1 MQQPTSQTSP
11 ASAPATQ
18 LAHLGEEIEHVDAAL
33 ASRTRRVTAP
43 LRYLVNAPHLLVT
56 AILTI
61 WVACSLLYAYL
72 EDKGPIEGLWWGIV
86 TGSTVGYGD
95 FYPSSTTGRA
105 VGAVLIV
112 SMLVLVPIAIGHV
125 IANLVFD
132 KESLA
137 VATVLEDVHER
148 IDRLE
153 HLTLASLE
161 AQHGREWLDQRLAEH
176 EAADASTTDVAE
188 RMLAMFTQKNAQPT
202 NADQDPPGGAR

>member
-1 MQQPTSQTSP
+1 MADQVTDVDR
-11 ASAPATQ
+11 A
-18 LAHLGEEIEHVDAAL
+18 EHVVARRIGFV
-33 ASRTRRVTAP
+33 SRPVRG
-43 LRYLVNAPHLLVT
+43 LVNAPHLLVLVVI
-56 AILTI
+56 AI
-61 WVACSLLYAYL
+61 WVVCSLVYALL

-95 FYPSSTTGRA
+95 FYPSSTAGRA
-105 VGAVLIV
+105 VGAFLIV

-161 AQHGREWLDQRLAEH
+161 AQHGRAWLEERLAEH
-176 EAADASTTDVAE
+176 EAADAATTDVAE
-188 RMLAMFTQKNAQPT
+188 RMLAMFTEKNAQQT
-202 NADQDPPGGAR
+202 DASQDPPGGSR

>member
-1 MQQPTSQTSP
+1 MAEQVT
-11 ASAPATQ
+11 
-18 LAHLGEEIEHVDAAL
+18 DADGADR
-33 ASRTRRVTAP
+33 AIARRIGFVARP
-43 LRYLVNAPHLLVT
+43 VRGLVNAPHLLVLVVL
-56 AILTI
+56 AI
-61 WVACSLLYAYL
+61 WVACSFTYAVL
-72 EDKGPIEGLWWGIV
+72 EDKGPVEGLWWGIV

-95 FYPSSTTGRA
+95 FYPSSTAGRA

-137 VATVLEDVHER
+137 VATVLEDVHAR

-161 AQHGREWLDQRLAEH
+161 AQHGRAWLEERLAEH
-176 EAADASTTDVAE
+176 EAADAATTDVAE
-188 RMLAMFTQKNAQPT
+188 QMLAMFAQKNAPQT
-202 NADQDPPGGAR
+202 NAHQDPPGGAR

>member
-1 MQQPTSQTSP
+1 MAEVAADDSGTDETV
-11 ASAPATQ
+11 
-18 LAHLGEEIEHVDAAL
+18 GDADRAI
-33 ASRTRRVTAP
+33 ARRIGFVARP
-43 LRYLVNAPHLLVT
+43 VRGLVNAPHLLV
-56 AILTI
+56 LVVLGI
-61 WVACSLLYAYL
+61 WVVCSFTYALL
-72 EDKGPIEGLWWGIV
+72 EDKGPVEGLWWGIV

-95 FYPSSTTGRA
+95 FYPSSTAGRA
-105 VGAVLIV
+105 VGAFLIV

-188 RMLAMFTQKNAQPT
+188 RMLAMFTQKNDVT
-202 NADQDPPGGAR
+202 DPPGGAR

>member
-1 MQQPTSQTSP
+1 M
-11 ASAPATQ
+11 AEVARNAK
-18 LAHLGEEIEHVDAAL
+18 DAGGAETAL
-33 ASRTRRVTAP
+33 AGRLGFVARPVRG
-43 LRYLVNAPHLLVT
+43 LVNAPRLLV
-56 AILTI
+56 LVVLGI
-61 WVACSLLYAYL
+61 WVACSLTYAVL
-72 EDKGPIEGLWWGIV
+72 EDKGPIEGLWWGVV

-95 FYPSSTTGRA
+95 FYPSSTAGRA

-161 AQHGREWLDQRLAEH
+161 AQHGREWLDERLAEH
-176 EAADASTTDVAE
+176 EAADAASIDVAE
-188 RMLAMFTQKNAQPT
+188 RMLEMFSKGT
-202 NADQDPPGGAR
+202 DHQDPAGGSR

>member
-1 MQQPTSQTSP
+1 M
-11 ASAPATQ
+11 AD
-18 LAHLGEEIEHVDAAL
+18 VAAGSSE
-33 ASRTRRVTAP
+33 ADDTAERRVDGAETAIARRIGFVARP
-43 LRYLVNAPHLLVT
+43 VRGLVNAPHLLV
-56 AILTI
+56 LVVLGI
-61 WVACSLLYAYL
+61 WVACSLTYAVL
-72 EDKGPIEGLWWGIV
+72 EDKGPVEGLWWGIV

-95 FYPSSTTGRA
+95 YYPSTTAGRA

-137 VATVLEDVHER
+137 GATVLEDVHER

-161 AQHGREWLDQRLAEH
+161 AQHGRAWLDQRLAEH
-176 EAADASTTDVAE
+176 EAADAATTDVAE
-188 RMLAMFTQKNAQPT
+188 RMLAMFAQKNAPPN
-202 NADQDPPGGAR
+202 NADEDPPGGTP

>member
-1 MQQPTSQTSP
+1 MADRVTDVDRV
-11 ASAPATQ
+11 
-18 LAHLGEEIEHVDAAL
+18 EHVVARRIGFV
-33 ASRTRRVTAP
+33 SRPVRG
-43 LRYLVNAPHLLVT
+43 LVNAPHLLVLVV
-56 AILTI
+56 IGI
-61 WVACSLLYAYL
+61 WIVCSLVYALL

-95 FYPSSTTGRA
+95 FYPSSTAGRA
-105 VGAVLIV
+105 VGAFLIV

-161 AQHGREWLDQRLAEH
+161 AQHGREWLDARLAEH
-176 EAADASTTDVAE
+176 EAADAATTDVAE
-188 RMLAMFTQKNAQPT
+188 RMLAMFAEKNAPPT
-202 NADQDPPGGAR
+202 NAAQDPPGGSR

>member
-1 MQQPTSQTSP
+1 M
-11 ASAPATQ
+11 AEVADDVDEAD
-18 LAHLGEEIEHVDAAL
+18 AVVARRLGFVI
-33 ASRTRRVTAP
+33 RP
-43 LRYLVNAPHLLVT
+43 LQALVNAPHLLVLL
-56 AILTI
+56 IVGI
-61 WVACSLLYAYL
+61 WVACSLVYALL

-161 AQHGREWLDQRLAEH
+161 AQHGREWLEQRLAEH
-176 EAADASTTDVAE
+176 EAADAATVDVAE
-188 RMLAMFTQKNAQPT
+188 QMLAMFQPKH
-202 NADQDPPGGAR
+202 DQDPSGGSR

>member
-1 MQQPTSQTSP
+1 MAETDVDEADAVVAQR
-11 ASAPATQ
+11 
-18 LAHLGEEIEHVDAAL
+18 LGFI
-33 ASRTRRVTAP
+33 TRP
-43 LRYLVNAPHLLVT
+43 LRTLVNAPHLLVLLVL
-56 AILTI
+56 AI
-61 WVACSLLYAYL
+61 WVGCSLTYAVL

-95 FYPSSTTGRA
+95 FYPASIAGRA

-112 SMLVLVPIAIGHV
+112 SMLVFVPIAIGHV

-161 AQHGREWLDQRLAEH
+161 AQHGREWLEQRLTEYD
-176 EAADASTTDVAE
+176 EADAARTDVAE
-188 RMLAMFTQKNAQPT
+188 QMLAMFKPKFDPKFDPT
-202 NADQDPPGGAR
+202 EHTRSDTGGPR

>member
-1 MQQPTSQTSP
+1 M
-11 ASAPATQ
+11 AD
-18 LAHLGEEIEHVDAAL
+18 VAAGSSE
-33 ASRTRRVTAP
+33 ADDTAERRVDGAETAIARRIGFVARP
-43 LRYLVNAPHLLVT
+43 VRGLVNAPHLLV
-56 AILTI
+56 LVVLGI
-61 WVACSLLYAYL
+61 WVACSLTYAVL
-72 EDKGPIEGLWWGIV
+72 EDKGPVEGLWWGIV

-95 FYPSSTTGRA
+95 YYPSTTAGRA

-161 AQHGREWLDQRLAEH
+161 AQHGRAWLDQRLAEH
-176 EAADASTTDVAE
+176 EAADAATTDVAE
-188 RMLAMFTQKNAQPT
+188 RMLAMFAQKNAPPN
-202 NADQDPPGGAR
+202 NADEDPPGGTP

>member
-1 MQQPTSQTSP
+1 MDSDVDEAETT
-11 ASAPATQ
+11 
-18 LAHLGEEIEHVDAAL
+18 LARRLGFVV
-33 ASRTRRVTAP
+33 RPVRG
-43 LRYLVNAPHLLVT
+43 LVNAPHLLV
-56 AILTI
+56 LVVLGI
-61 WVACSLLYAYL
+61 WVACSLVYALL

-95 FYPSSTTGRA
+95 FYPSSTAGRA
-105 VGAVLIV
+105 VGAILIV
-112 SMLVLVPIAIGHV
+112 SMLLLVPIAIGHV

-161 AQHGREWLDQRLAEH
+161 AQHGREWLEQRLAEH
-176 EAADASTTDVAE
+176 AVADAAQIDVAE
-188 RMLAMFTQKNAQPT
+188 QMLAMFTPKH
-202 NADQDPPGGAR
+202 DQDPSGGSR

>member
-1 MQQPTSQTSP
+1 MAEG
-11 ASAPATQ
+11 ASEVEQADSAI
-18 LAHLGEEIEHVDAAL
+18 A
-33 ASRTRRVTAP
+33 RRIGFVARP
-43 LRYLVNAPHLLVT
+43 VRGLVNAPHLLV
-56 AILTI
+56 LVVLGI
-61 WVACSLLYAYL
+61 WVACSLVYAL
-72 EDKGPIEGLWWGIV
+72 IEGKGPIEGLWWGIV

-95 FYPSSTTGRA
+95 FYPSSTAGRA

-161 AQHGREWLDQRLAEH
+161 AQHGREWLEQRLAEH
-176 EAADASTTDVAE
+176 EAADAATTDVAE
-188 RMLAMFTQKNAQPT
+188 QMLAMFTRKN
-202 NADQDPPGGAR
+202 DQDLPGGTP

>member
-1 MQQPTSQTSP
+1 MHMSEL
-11 ASAPATQ
+11 SAEVDDAD
-18 LAHLGEEIEHVDAAL
+18 AVVARRLGFL
-33 ASRTRRVTAP
+33 TRP
-43 LRYLVNAPHLLVT
+43 LQALVNAPHLLVL
-56 AILTI
+56 AIVAI
-61 WVACSLLYAYL
+61 WVACSLTYAVL

-95 FYPSSTTGRA
+95 FYPSSTAGRA
-105 VGAVLIV
+105 VGAFLIV

-161 AQHGREWLDQRLAEH
+161 AQHGREWLEQRLAEH
-176 EAADASTTDVAE
+176 EAADAATTDVAE
-188 RMLAMFTQKNAQPT
+188 RMLAMFAEKN
-202 NADQDPPGGAR
+202 DVQDPPGGTR

>member
-1 MQQPTSQTSP
+1 MAQTTTEVDE
-11 ASAPATQ
+11 ADAVVARR
-18 LAHLGEEIEHVDAAL
+18 LGFI
-33 ASRTRRVTAP
+33 TRP
-43 LRYLVNAPHLLVT
+43 LRALVNAPHLLVLLVL
-56 AILTI
+56 AI
-61 WVACSLLYAYL
+61 WVTCSLTYAAL
-72 EDKGPIEGLWWGIV
+72 EDKGPVEGLWWGIV

-95 FYPSSTTGRA
+95 FYPSTTTGRA

-161 AQHGREWLDQRLAEH
+161 AQHGREWLDQRLAEYDDV
-176 EAADASTTDVAE
+176 DAGRTDVAE
-188 RMLAMFTQKNAQPT
+188 EMLAMFSQ
-202 NADQDPPGGAR
+202 QDAPIELTRSDPGGDR

>member
-1 MQQPTSQTSP
+1 MSEL
-11 ASAPATQ
+11 SAEVDEAD
-18 LAHLGEEIEHVDAAL
+18 AVVARRLGFL
-33 ASRTRRVTAP
+33 TRP
-43 LRYLVNAPHLLVT
+43 LQALVNAPHLLVL
-56 AILTI
+56 AIVAI
-61 WVACSLLYAYL
+61 WVACSLTYAVV

-95 FYPSSTTGRA
+95 FYPASTTGRA

-148 IDRLE
+148 VGRLE

-161 AQHGREWLDQRLAEH
+161 AQHGREWLDERLAEY
-176 EAADASTTDVAE
+176 EAADAATTDVAE
-188 RMLAMFTQKNAQPT
+188 QMLEMFRPT
-202 NADQDPPGGAR
+202 FPQDPSHPDPGGNR

>member
-1 MQQPTSQTSP
+1 M
-11 ASAPATQ
+11 
-18 LAHLGEEIEHVDAAL
+18 AAGSSE
-33 ASRTRRVTAP
+33 ADDTAERRVDGAETAIARRIGFVARP
-43 LRYLVNAPHLLVT
+43 VRGLVNAPHLLV
-56 AILTI
+56 LVVLGI
-61 WVACSLLYAYL
+61 WVACSLTYAVL
-72 EDKGPIEGLWWGIV
+72 EDKGPVEGLWWGIV

-95 FYPSSTTGRA
+95 YYPSTTAGRA

-161 AQHGREWLDQRLAEH
+161 AQHGRAWLDQRLAEH
-176 EAADASTTDVAE
+176 EAADAATTDVAE
-188 RMLAMFTQKNAQPT
+188 RMLAMFAQKNAPPN
-202 NADQDPPGGAR
+202 NADEDPPGGTP

>member
-1 MQQPTSQTSP
+1 
-11 ASAPATQ
+11 
-18 LAHLGEEIEHVDAAL
+18 
-33 ASRTRRVTAP
+33 
-43 LRYLVNAPHLLVT
+43 
-56 AILTI
+56 
-61 WVACSLLYAYL
+61 
-72 EDKGPIEGLWWGIV
+72 V

-95 FYPSSTTGRA
+95 FYPSSTAGRA

-161 AQHGREWLDQRLAEH
+161 AQHGRAWLEQRLAEH
-176 EAADASTTDVAE
+176 EAADAAETDVAE
-188 RMLAMFTQKNAQPT
+188 QMLAMFSKKND
-202 NADQDPPGGAR
+202 DQDPSGGSR

>member
-1 MQQPTSQTSP
+1 MTDEVS
-11 ASAPATQ
+11 
-18 LAHLGEEIEHVDAAL
+18 EIDAADAVVARRL
-33 ASRTRRVTAP
+33 RAVTRPVR
-43 LRYLVNAPHLLVT
+43 LLVNAPHLLVLL
-56 AILTI
+56 ILGI
-61 WVACSLLYAYL
+61 WCACSFTYAVL
-72 EDKGPIEGLWWGIV
+72 EDKGPVEGLWWGIV

-95 FYPSSTTGRA
+95 FYPSSTAGRG

-137 VATVLEDVHER
+137 IATVLEDVHER

-161 AQHGREWLDQRLAEH
+161 AQHGRDWLEQRLGEH
-176 EAADASTTDVAE
+176 AAADAARTDVAE
-188 RMLAMFTQKNAQPT
+188 RMLAMFEQKNDT
-202 NADQDPPGGAR
+202 GGDR

>member
-1 MQQPTSQTSP
+1 MTTRGETGVGTMAEQ
-11 ASAPATQ
+11 AT
-18 LAHLGEEIEHVDAAL
+18 GEADGAL
-33 ASRTRRVTAP
+33 ARRLGFVARP
-43 LRYLVNAPHLLVT
+43 VRGLVNAPKRLVVVV
-56 AILTI
+56 LGI
-61 WVACSLLYAYL
+61 WVACSLVYALL
-72 EDKGPIEGLWWGIV
+72 EDKGPVEGLWWGIV

-95 FYPSSTTGRA
+95 FYPSSTAGRA

-161 AQHGREWLDQRLAEH
+161 AQHGREWLEQRLAEH
-176 EAADASTTDVAE
+176 EAHDAATTDVAE
-188 RMLAMFTQKNAQPT
+188 QMLAMFSRHD
-202 NADQDPPGGAR
+202 DQDPSGGTR

>member
-1 MQQPTSQTSP
+1 MAEVAADDSGTDETV
-11 ASAPATQ
+11 
-18 LAHLGEEIEHVDAAL
+18 GDADRAV
-33 ASRTRRVTAP
+33 ARRIGFVARP
-43 LRYLVNAPHLLVT
+43 VRGLVNAPHLLV
-56 AILTI
+56 LVVLGI
-61 WVACSLLYAYL
+61 WVVCSFTYALL
-72 EDKGPIEGLWWGIV
+72 EDKGPVEGLWWGIV

-95 FYPSSTTGRA
+95 FYPSSTAGRA
-105 VGAVLIV
+105 VGAFLIV

-176 EAADASTTDVAE
+176 EAVDASTTDVAE
-188 RMLAMFTQKNAQPT
+188 RMLAMFTQKN
-202 NADQDPPGGAR
+202 DVQDPPGGAR

>member
-1 MQQPTSQTSP
+1 MAETDVDD
-11 ASAPATQ
+11 ADAVVARR
-18 LAHLGEEIEHVDAAL
+18 LGFI
-33 ASRTRRVTAP
+33 TRP
-43 LRYLVNAPHLLVT
+43 LRALVNAPHLLVLLV
-56 AILTI
+56 LTI
-61 WVACSLLYAYL
+61 WVGCSLTYAVL

-95 FYPSSTTGRA
+95 FYPATTAGRT

-112 SMLVLVPIAIGHV
+112 AMLVFVPIAIGHV

-161 AQHGREWLDQRLAEH
+161 AQHGREWLEQRLAEYDQVD
-176 EAADASTTDVAE
+176 AARTDVAE
-188 RMLAMFTQKNAQPT
+188 EMLAMFSRQN
-202 NADQDPPGGAR
+202 DPAGHTRPDPEGPR

>member
-1 MQQPTSQTSP
+1 M
-11 ASAPATQ
+11 AEVADAVDE
-18 LAHLGEEIEHVDAAL
+18 ADAVVARRLGFVI
-33 ASRTRRVTAP
+33 RP
-43 LRYLVNAPHLLVT
+43 LQALVNAPHLLVLL
-56 AILTI
+56 IVGI
-61 WVACSLLYAYL
+61 WVACSLVYALL

-161 AQHGREWLDQRLAEH
+161 AQHGREWLEQRLAEH
-176 EAADASTTDVAE
+176 EAADAATVDVAE
-188 RMLAMFTQKNAQPT
+188 QMLAMFQPKH
-202 NADQDPPGGAR
+202 DQDPSGGSR

>member
-1 MQQPTSQTSP
+1 MDSDVDEAETT
-11 ASAPATQ
+11 
-18 LAHLGEEIEHVDAAL
+18 LARRLGFVV
-33 ASRTRRVTAP
+33 RPVRG
-43 LRYLVNAPHLLVT
+43 LVNAPHLLV
-56 AILTI
+56 LVVLGI
-61 WVACSLLYAYL
+61 WVACSLVYALL

-95 FYPSSTTGRA
+95 FYPSSTAGRA
-105 VGAVLIV
+105 VGAILIV

-137 VATVLEDVHER
+137 VAAVLEDVHER

-161 AQHGREWLDQRLAEH
+161 AQHGREWLEQRLAEH
-176 EAADASTTDVAE
+176 AVADAAQIDVAE
-188 RMLAMFTQKNAQPT
+188 QMLAMFTPKH
-202 NADQDPPGGAR
+202 DQDPSGGSR

>member
-1 MQQPTSQTSP
+1 MTDS
-11 ASAPATQ
+11 SAEVDDAD
-18 LAHLGEEIEHVDAAL
+18 AVVARRLGFL
-33 ASRTRRVTAP
+33 TRP
-43 LRYLVNAPHLLVT
+43 LQALVNAPHLLVLVIV
-56 AILTI
+56 AI
-61 WVACSLLYAYL
+61 WVGCSLTYAAL

-95 FYPSSTTGRA
+95 FYPASTTGRA

-137 VATVLEDVHER
+137 VATVLEDVHAR

-153 HLTLASLE
+153 HLTLASFE
-161 AQHGREWLDQRLAEH
+161 AQHGRAWLEERLAEH

-188 RMLAMFTQKNAQPT
+188 EMLAMFARKNDT
-202 NADQDPPGGAR
+202 DPPGGRP

>member
-1 MQQPTSQTSP
+1 M
-11 ASAPATQ
+11 ADRATDETD
-18 LAHLGEEIEHVDAAL
+18 GAL
-33 ASRTRRVTAP
+33 ARRLGFVARP
-43 LRYLVNAPHLLVT
+43 VRGLVNAPQRLVVVV
-56 AILTI
+56 LGI
-61 WVACSLLYAYL
+61 WVACSLVYALL

-95 FYPSSTTGRA
+95 FYPSSTAGRA

-161 AQHGREWLDQRLAEH
+161 AQHGREWLEQRLAEH
-176 EAADASTTDVAE
+176 EAHDAATTDVAE
-188 RMLAMFTQKNAQPT
+188 QMLAMFSRHD
-202 NADQDPPGGAR
+202 DQDPSGGTR

>member
-1 MQQPTSQTSP
+1 MAEQVTD
-11 ASAPATQ
+11 
-18 LAHLGEEIEHVDAAL
+18 VDRAERVVA
-33 ASRTRRVTAP
+33 RRIGFVARP
-43 LRYLVNAPHLLVT
+43 VRGLVNAPHLLVL
-56 AILTI
+56 AILAI
-61 WVACSLLYAYL
+61 WVACSLVYALL

-95 FYPSSTTGRA
+95 FYPSSTAGRA

-112 SMLVLVPIAIGHV
+112 AMLVLVPIAIGHV

-161 AQHGREWLDQRLAEH
+161 AQHGREWVEARLAEH
-176 EAADASTTDVAE
+176 EAADAATTDVAE
-188 RMLAMFTQKNAQPT
+188 RMLAMFTEKNAGPT
-202 NADQDPPGGAR
+202 NADQDPPGGSR

>member
-1 MQQPTSQTSP
+1 MSELSTEVDE
-11 ASAPATQ
+11 ADAVVARR
-18 LAHLGEEIEHVDAAL
+18 LGFL
-33 ASRTRRVTAP
+33 TRP
-43 LRYLVNAPHLLVT
+43 LQALVNAPHLLVL
-56 AILTI
+56 AIVAI
-61 WVACSLLYAYL
+61 WVGCSLTYAVL

-95 FYPSSTTGRA
+95 FYPASTTGRA

-161 AQHGREWLDQRLAEH
+161 AQHGREWLDERLAEY
-176 EAADASTTDVAE
+176 EAADAATTDVAE
-188 RMLAMFTQKNAQPT
+188 QMLEMFRPKFP
-202 NADQDPPGGAR
+202 QDPSHPHPGGTR

>member
-1 MQQPTSQTSP
+1 MRMSEL
-11 ASAPATQ
+11 SAEVDEAD
-18 LAHLGEEIEHVDAAL
+18 AVVARRLGFL
-33 ASRTRRVTAP
+33 TRP
-43 LRYLVNAPHLLVT
+43 LQALVNAPHLLVL
-56 AILTI
+56 AIVAI
-61 WVACSLLYAYL
+61 WVACSLTYAVL

-95 FYPSSTTGRA
+95 FYPASTTGRA

-161 AQHGREWLDQRLAEH
+161 AQHGREWLDERLAEY
-176 EAADASTTDVAE
+176 EAVDAATIDVAE
-188 RMLAMFTQKNAQPT
+188 QMLEMFRPT
-202 NADQDPPGGAR
+202 FPQDPSHPDPGGTR

>member
-1 MQQPTSQTSP
+1 MAETDVDEADAVVAQR
-11 ASAPATQ
+11 
-18 LAHLGEEIEHVDAAL
+18 LGFI
-33 ASRTRRVTAP
+33 TRP
-43 LRYLVNAPHLLVT
+43 LRTLVNAPHLLVLLVL
-56 AILTI
+56 AI
-61 WVACSLLYAYL
+61 WVGCSLTYAVL
-72 EDKGPIEGLWWGIV
+72 EEKGPIEGLWWGIV

-95 FYPSSTTGRA
+95 FYPASTAGRA

-112 SMLVLVPIAIGHV
+112 SMLVFVPIAIGHV

-161 AQHGREWLDQRLAEH
+161 AQHGREWLEQRLTEYD
-176 EAADASTTDVAE
+176 EADAARTDVAE
-188 RMLAMFTQKNAQPT
+188 QMLAMFKPKFDPKFDPT
-202 NADQDPPGGAR
+202 EHSRSDPGGPR

>member
-1 MQQPTSQTSP
+1 VHMADQVTDVDR
-11 ASAPATQ
+11 A
-18 LAHLGEEIEHVDAAL
+18 EHVVARRIGFV
-33 ASRTRRVTAP
+33 SRPVRG
-43 LRYLVNAPHLLVT
+43 LVNAPHLLVLVVL
-56 AILTI
+56 AI
-61 WVACSLLYAYL
+61 WVVCSLVYALL

-95 FYPSSTTGRA
+95 FYPSSTAGRA
-105 VGAVLIV
+105 VGAFLIV

-161 AQHGREWLDQRLAEH
+161 AQHGREWLEQRLAEH
-176 EAADASTTDVAE
+176 EAADAATTDVAE
-188 RMLAMFTQKNAQPT
+188 RMLAMFTEKN
-202 NADQDPPGGAR
+202 DVQDPPGGSR